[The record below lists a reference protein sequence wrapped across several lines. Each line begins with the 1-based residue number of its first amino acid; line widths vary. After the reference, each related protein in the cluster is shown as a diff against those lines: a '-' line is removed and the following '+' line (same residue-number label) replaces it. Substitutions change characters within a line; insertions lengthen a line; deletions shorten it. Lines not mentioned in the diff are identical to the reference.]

1 MNLTME
7 LYRALYGEIETK
19 NYSLGSSVY
28 RKAICDCGEG
38 ILYSVSIKDKMRA
51 LSIPVSADDTKYP
64 EVKGIE
70 LSLVTLKEYS
80 NSNQVYLQI
89 KQNKDTE
96 IYIYEIL
103 IEDIRTSLSKVKS
116 SKEFPSTI
124 QRVLKKWKKFF
135 SSNKEILLS
144 EINAQGLYGE
154 LLFLQTLINA
164 KGANAIESWV
174 GITSATHDFYIG
186 QNAVEIKTTATQTPY
201 YAHINNEF
209 QLDNN
214 DVNGKLFLRFYAFR
228 KSPIGGQKLPELVSI
243 IREQLENDILF
254 LDAFNSKLEEAGYI
268 DAASTHYTTGYTLR
282 EVYMF
287 EVGEDFPK
295 IQRESIPKGITNLK
309 YNLSISNCLDYA
321 IDCKDISTIIKG

>member
-28 RKAICDCGEG
+28 RKVVCDCGEG

-80 NSNQVYLQI
+80 NSDQVYLQI

-103 IEDIRTSLSKVKS
+103 IEDIRTSLSTVKS
-116 SKEFPSTI
+116 LKEFPSTI
-124 QRVLKKWKKFF
+124 QRILKKWKKFF
-135 SSNKEILLS
+135 SSNKDILLS

-174 GITSATHDFYIG
+174 GMTGATHDFYIG
-186 QNAVEIKTTATQTPY
+186 QDAVEIKTTATQTPY

-228 KSPIGGQKLPELVSI
+228 KSPIGGQKLPELISI
-243 IREQLENDILF
+243 IRKQLENDILF

-268 DAASTHYTTGYTLR
+268 DAASPYYITGYTLR
-282 EVYMF
+282 EAYTF
-287 EVGEDFPK
+287 EVEEDFPK
-295 IQRESIPKGITNLK
+295 IHRNLIPKGVTNLK
-309 YNLSISNCLDYA
+309 YNLSISNCLDFA
-321 IDCKDISTIIKG
+321 IDDKDISIIIKG